1 MNFFING
8 QFVCLFPKPVLD
20 FFFSIL
26 EQRKNY
32 SRILQILTYSDA
44 SNTSDLSPAIY
55 KKLNSLWKIEDE
67 KFVYMANIYMKLG
80 QIEQA
85 HQIYKRLL
93 ESK

>member
-1 MNFFING
+1 MKQSVTCMHMTTIDHSWYFG
-8 QFVCLFPKPVLD
+8 RFVSL
-20 FFFSIL
+20 
-26 EQRKNY
+26 
-32 SRILQILTYSDA
+32 
-44 SNTSDLSPAIY
+44 NTSDLSPAIY